1 MFFSLR
7 CPAHQGGEPINGRT
21 DEALGMGEQF
31 DSGTSYYFWPTSTT
45 STPWAVQY
53 T

>member
-1 MFFSLR
+1 MFSSLR
-7 CPAHQGGEPINGRT
+7 GLAHQCGEPINGRT
-21 DEALGMGEQF
+21 DQALDVGEQF